1 VRHNAQQRREN
12 KDDGAMN
19 TVRVIFARNN
29 LPISLLIRVVTWS
42 RWSHCAI
49 VDGDTVIEAKGGCGV
64 VRTSLKDFTE
74 RYTDYAFADM
84 PVIDTRKA
92 AIQRAAAEIGKPYDL
107 KALFGI
113 LFRTGWECGDSWF
126 CSEHVA
132 HASGIFRSER
142 VSRITPEMIWSV
154 TK

>member
-1 VRHNAQQRREN
+1 
-12 KDDGAMN
+12 MN
-19 TVRVIFARNN
+19 TMKVIFARNKK
-29 LPISLLIRVVTWS
+29 PISLLIRLVTWS
-42 RWSHCAI
+42 RWSHCGV
-49 VDGDTVIEAKGGCGV
+49 VDGDFVIEAKGGSGV
-64 VRTSLKDFTE
+64 VCTPLNEFKA

-84 PVIDTRKA
+84 PVIDSEREA
-92 AIQRAAAEIGKPYDL
+92 LNRAVREVGKKYDL

-142 VSRITPEMIWSV
+142 VSRITPEMVWSV